1 MRKVVALSLMLAGCA
16 TFVFATPVGAP
27 EIDPSTGAG
36 ALVLLSG
43 ALVVLRSRL
52 RR

>member
-1 MRKVVALSLMLAGCA
+1 MRKIVALSLMLAGYA
-16 TFVFATPVGAP
+16 TFASAAVGAP
-27 EIDPSTGAG
+27 EIDPSTGGG

-43 ALVVLRSRL
+43 ALLVLRSRW